1 MVDPGLLVSAR
12 ARPFTYL
19 VVFACACL
27 AAFGL
32 QALTQRRLRL
42 VVALVGGV
50 PGVALLAALLAL
62 MPTWRDWLLA
72 DPARAHGVR
81 PIRRTWPPRAQ
92 YPIDPQLVVG
102 GLLSS
107 LDFGQSQDRLVARPA
122 GADQPG
128 LRRLA
133 GAGSCA
139 GPHSARACSSALLAV
154 DLLVFAS
161 DFHPRAPLASL
172 TPASAGGRTRR

>member
-1 MVDPGLLVSAR
+1 MLWSIPGFSFLR
-12 ARPFTYL
+12 APGRFTYL

-42 VVALVGGV
+42 VVAVGRRRAGRRAAR
-50 PGVALLAALLAL
+50 GAAGAVAHLAQLAAGRPGRGRGRSSKSTYLA
-62 MPTWRDWLLA
+62 T
-72 DPARAHGVR
+72 
-81 PIRRTWPPRAQ
+81 RAQ
-92 YPIDPQLVVG
+92 YPIDPQLVVN

-107 LDFGQSQDRLVARPA
+107 LDFANPKTAWSLALLALTSLGFVAWLALGMRRTAVGQ
-122 GADQPG
+122 G
-128 LRRLA
+128 LFV
-133 GAGSCA
+133 G
-139 GPHSARACSSALLAV
+139 LLAV

-172 TPASAGGRTRR
+172 APALPLA